1 MVLRENDALRGNV
14 GDKSRV
20 FNENSAIQDAI
31 AEHLALGGYPRCEP
45 PILQPASSF
54 FDSGEDI
61 RSQLYLTSDISG
73 AEYCLRPEY
82 TIPVCRDYLASP
94 LAGQKASFS
103 YCGPVFRY
111 RAGRP
116 SEFIQAGLESFGRT
130 DKEAADAEILALAL
144 EAVSKVGQ
152 RQDQAQNLELRIA
165 DAGLFFSLLDALDLS
180 PQWRRRILR
189 GQIESKPLAHIFGL
203 SLNLAQAEHSGLLA
217 MLEGADRQGARA
229 LVESLLSIADI
240 AAVGGRTA
248 AEIADRF
255 LEQAALQT
263 SAGLPRET
271 QEIIEQFLAIKGD
284 PDRALNELRRLTDAA
299 KLDFSAS
306 LDRFEARLGFIAA
319 RGIGIETLNFATSF
333 SRNLDYYTGFM
344 FEAHDRTLPRAKPVF
359 GGGRYDNLLQSLG
372 AGENIPAVGAAI
384 WIEPLQ
390 IKMMGDRA

>member
-1 MVLRENDALRGNV
+1 V
-14 GDKSRV
+14 GDNSLS
-20 FNENSAIQDAI
+20 FHENSLLQEAII
-31 AEHLALGGYPRCEP
+31 EHLALCGYARCEP
-45 PILQPASSF
+45 AILQPVSSF

-82 TIPVCRDYLASP
+82 TIPVCRHYLASP
-94 LAGQKASFS
+94 LAGQEARFS

-144 EAVSKVGQ
+144 EAVGKAGLG
-152 RQDQAQNLELRIA
+152 QNLELRIA
-165 DAGLFFSLLDALDLS
+165 DAGLFFALLDALDLS

-189 GQIESKPLAHIFGL
+189 GQIQGKPLEEVFGAG
-203 SLNLAQAEHSGLLA
+203 LNTVQADHSGLLA
-217 MLEGADRQGARA
+217 LLEGADRPGAGA

-240 AAVGGRTA
+240 APVGGRTA

-263 SAGLPRET
+263 STGLPRQA
-271 QEIIEQFLAIKGD
+271 QEVIAQFLAITGD
-284 PDRALNELRRLTDAA
+284 PDRALNELRRLEEAA
-299 KLDFSAS
+299 KLDFAAS
-306 LDRFEARLGFIAA
+306 LDAFEARLGFIAA
-319 RGIGIETLNFATSF
+319 RGIGVETLNFATSF

-344 FEAHDRTLPRAKPVF
+344 FEAHDLTLARARPVF
-359 GGGRYDNLLQSLG
+359 GGGRYDQLLQSLG
-372 AGENIPAVGAAI
+372 ATETIPAVGAAI
-384 WIEPLQ
+384 WIEPLRTE
-390 IKMMGDRA
+390 MMGGRA

>member
-1 MVLRENDALRGNV
+1 MGENNV
-14 GDKSRV
+14 NFYDISSLQAV
-20 FNENSAIQDAI
+20 ITA
-31 AEHLALGGYPRCEP
+31 HLAAGGYLRCEP

-54 FDSGEDI
+54 FESGEDI

-94 LAGQKASFS
+94 QAGQQASFS

-111 RAGRP
+111 RAGRS

-144 EAVSKVGQ
+144 EAVGKVGQ
-152 RQDQAQNLELRIA
+152 SQNLELRIA
-165 DAGLFFSLLDALDLS
+165 DAGLFFALLDALDLS

-189 GQIESKPLAHIFGL
+189 GQIQGKPLAHIFGTGVKTG
-203 SLNLAQAEHSGLLA
+203 QADHSGLLNV
-217 MLEGADRQGARA
+217 LEGADRQGARA

-240 AAVGGRTA
+240 SSVGGRTA

-255 LEQAALQT
+255 LEQAALQS
-263 SAGLPRET
+263 SAGLPHEKR
-271 QEIIEQFLAIKGD
+271 QIIERFLSIKGD
-284 PDRALNELRRLTDAA
+284 PDYAVGELSHLARSA
-299 KLDFSAS
+299 KLDLVAS

-319 RGIGIETLNFATSF
+319 RGIGVETLTFATSF
-333 SRNLDYYTGFM
+333 SRNLDYYSGFM
-344 FEAHDRTLPRAKPVF
+344 FEAHDLSQPDAKPLF
-359 GGGRYDNLLQSLG
+359 GGGRYDHLLQSLG
-372 AGENIPAVGAAI
+372 AGKDIPAVGAAI

-390 IKMMGDRA
+390 MKLIGDRA